1 MHIHLKSL
9 FQKLQA
15 FYTMKEE
22 YKNIGFLFYLTIR
35 NKEELSR
42 KRGVQCVGLQR
53 NLSVVLYIKF
63 SSISF
68 KLQIFLGVQSGSL
81 NI

>member
-1 MHIHLKSL
+1 LSSLLLRLFPEFPKEVFVNDMHIQLKSL

-22 YKNIGFLFYLTIR
+22 YKNIGLLFNLAIR

-53 NLSVVLYIKF
+53 NL
-63 SSISF
+63 
-68 KLQIFLGVQSGSL
+68 
-81 NI
+81 